1 MAAKDKKQ
9 KMVLYK
15 GRPLVRSG
23 NTIYYGDMADEY
35 VAMLQVLDSADFED
49 IKLPRKVSV
58 QVLSTDAEL
67 RPKDRVKK
75 KTEKNNL
82 YDALNIASIWLE
94 RMLESDPA

>member
-75 KTEKNNL
+75 KTEKNN
-82 YDALNIASIWLE
+82 
-94 RMLESDPA
+94 RTRR